1 MQWGR
6 GQLAFLENVKSEE
19 GPLPPVTILSDG
31 DLRRALERG
40 EVEIEPFDPSN
51 LTPNGYDLVIAEVV
65 LPDEGTS
72 RREGVARVPGQTRF
86 LVSTRERVRL
96 GPGVAGQLWLRS
108 TWARRGVLASFGKV
122 DAGFDGQL
130 TLGAFNASRDELEVP
145 TGETFAQ
152 LVLEAM
158 ATSAQRSY
166 AERSGH
172 FQHQRGVTTEARDPD
187 GSTDVTVPCMERGCS
202 LCCRE
207 TEMPLTGGDVDRLA
221 ALGHDPGAFSRL
233 DEGGYRRLANVQGRC
248 FFLGDD
254 GRCREYEARPEGCRL
269 YPLVMG
275 EGTGEAVLD
284 ELCPHAEA
292 ASVPGMAA
300 RRLLA
305 VLARIEAERARS
317 TDGGRQKF

>member
-1 MQWGR
+1 M
-6 GQLAFLENVKSEE
+6 LNKYPENVKSDD
-19 GPLPPVTILSDG
+19 GLLPSVTIYSDS

-40 EVEIEPFDPSN
+40 EMEIEPFDPDN
-51 LTPNGYDLVIAEVV
+51 LTPNGYDLEIAEVV

-72 RREGVARVPGQTRF
+72 WREGVARVPGQTRF

-96 GPGVAGQLWLRS
+96 GPGIAGQLWLRS

-130 TLGAFNASRDELEVP
+130 TLGAFNASKGDLEVP
-145 TGETFAQ
+145 MGETFAQ

-158 ATSAQRSY
+158 ATSAKGLY

-172 FQHQRGVTTEARDPD
+172 YQHQRGVTTEGRNPD
-187 GSTDVTVPCMERGCS
+187 GSTDVTAPCLEEGCT
-202 LCCRE
+202 LCCQE

-221 ALGHDPGAFSRL
+221 ALGHDPGAFSKL
-233 DEGGYRRLANVQGRC
+233 DDGGYKRLGNVQGRC

-254 GRCREYEARPEGCRL
+254 GRCREYDARPEGCRL
-269 YPLVMG
+269 YPLVFG
-275 EGTGEAVLD
+275 EETGEAVLD
-284 ELCPHAEA
+284 EICPHTESAR
-292 ASVPGMAA
+292 VPEVGA

-305 VLARIEAERARS
+305 VLARVEAERARS
-317 TDGGRQKF
+317 TAGGQQKF